1 MKVSLNKETYF
12 GYLLSL
18 MMLYTSLIQESK
30 VNLLLIN
37 SRNCEAGVAES
48 HKSVNTLVSGSST
61 LIELKF

>member
-37 SRNCEAGVAES
+37 SRNCEAGGAES
-48 HKSVNTLVSGSST
+48 QTSVNTLVSGSST